1 MSRKALPSARPVHP
15 CLLSVFDSNQGAE
28 YSTWAH
34 ITANK
39 NELPNLITAQ
49 ASTLCI
55 YTISTDTARLEL
67 TETFSHLAGTIVF
80 LETLK
85 SPSGADSLLIGF
97 DGHPRLAVCSLQ
109 EPASDVMAS
118 RSQLLLATSLL
129 DLTPALMDACVGSVT
144 PLEQDL
150 IATVL
155 DRGDGPDKTVAII
168 LGGGVAVAAVALHFA
183 ANAWH
188 ASEPFLLPLSTL
200 ALPIN
205 FQKNATAA
213 AAAAATPNISAYQQ
227 TIAHGYG
234 DIWSAC
240 FLPGYLEPTLV
251 LLHAPAGQPWSGRL
265 ATSLGSCQVTAM
277 SVTVPHHQAA
287 VLWSVT
293 VPADA
298 QFLRPTGTTGCLV
311 VCTNSIFSISNGG
324 RISAQGAL
332 AVNGWAGATSAG
344 LHLSPNPWPLPK
356 LAVQLDGARV
366 AMISDSLGLVV
377 LRHGAVY
384 LLQQL
389 HENWSMI
396 PVGQTLGSLG
406 QIASLLVLPLGDPG
420 ALDKLLPAKVLGVS
434 VGLVFCG
441 SRLGDSSLLGYTL
454 ESNVGLVDAVQG
466 KGNVIIQGAIKEEDE
481 QSDEPA
487 HAVDE
492 YEMILRSEEDALYA
506 PDDVNDEASKIE
518 KALPDVIPPSDE
530 ESEEVSGSRRRTR
543 NKRAKLTRMSVIRS
557 LNALDSLTGI
567 GPLGPGCEGPLRG
580 STDRTAL
587 ANFAAMPGASTAS
600 LGTIAKIMPCGHGSS
615 GGLALV
621 TAPGSDD
628 RSILVEEDCL
638 NVESVFCLGG
648 LVLLGMFPRDD
659 GAGINV
665 LRIECNE
672 NSLEMTQVDMAAW
685 YKSDGM
691 EMDTDENTSD
701 PSFIF
706 TKSQLLAAAA
716 LNSSYFCVVVR
727 LLNGEGGYV
736 LATYNDE
743 GGQLKTVSN
752 QILSTG
758 FPSTLVQCSPF
769 QKLNQGAVFGTV
781 WSMGCAIVYVID
793 SKGEVEERIIEGT
806 SSLVATDDDDE
817 EVFYESDRVTAIDV
831 FKAPSTLFNQDRN
844 FSESSLHMT
853 GGRVLD
859 DLDDEDRELYQG
871 FDALKSA
878 VNSVS
883 DTVARDSPSDVAP
896 ESVFVAV
903 SRQNAQLQ
911 IFKIDDL
918 EVPVWEAVGC
928 GQGVAK
934 LSPSAVQH
942 PRRPKMHK
950 VYSREIRF
958 FSAGL
963 QGGVQD
969 HFLAV
974 STNLGDVQLYKVKGG
989 DLVRVSVRLPS
1000 RPSKKQS
1007 EHRAKLR
1014 RKNILPP
1021 DAIDDSVVNANLF
1034 YHNQLSRFDDISGQ
1048 SGLFAAIARPMWF
1061 LTERRSLVALSHRS
1075 RHVAPGG
1082 GKSRPV
1088 SGFCTGVK
1096 SSSSGSS
1103 GFMTLHERIG
1113 RVGSQ
1118 RITIFKGI
1126 SSFFPPLGL
1135 MPGGGYCVEKIP
1147 MGVTVHRVQFINDAD
1162 VSTNDHPL
1170 YAVLIA
1176 REIEADQ
1183 SNLNDDGLSP
1193 EERQRR
1199 KDERQDAK
1207 IKRQV
1212 EADLGGFDMEQEW
1225 VEEIEREDCFDV
1237 DSSLG
1242 GAPPIRNSAYSLWIV
1257 DAANSWNVV
1266 DSYELGEFEHGLVMN
1281 VMYLTELSIELGSNS
1296 AIGDNVGVDSL
1307 FVAVGTG
1314 IVDGDGEDVSAKG
1327 RVRLFQVTRDE
1338 AAAALGQVAVL
1349 SVVYEKD
1356 ILNGPVTTLSCLT
1369 VEGKSRLVMGTGADV
1384 NVEQWGMGKL
1394 TQVGFFRATMQILDI
1409 KLFKNFFI
1417 LSDAYDSL
1425 YFLVWR
1431 ESDKSLTLL
1440 AKDYEPIAVFAAGL
1454 MSRGAAMTFVCHDD
1468 RENLQFFQYAPGDAA
1483 ARGGNKLVCRAD
1495 VHLGGQTVSLENHFC
1510 RSSILV
1516 NSATPSSTMAALK
1529 SQDALYGRGDDDQ
1542 RLGVHFGTSDGG
1554 FGTILP
1560 LNEPDYWRLAALQS
1574 VLANALESDC
1584 ALNARAWRLYRRSP
1598 RRGGCRSNDRR
1609 KGVIDGDL
1617 VIQFCDLP
1625 TADQEDLASAIGSTV
1640 ELIMDN
1646 LVELRCSSMV
1656 I

>member
-1 MSRKALPSARPVHP
+1 M
-15 CLLSVFDSNQGAE
+15 
-28 YSTWAH
+28 
-34 ITANK
+34 
-39 NELPNLITAQ
+39 
-49 ASTLCI
+49 
-55 YTISTDTARLEL
+55 
-67 TETFSHLAGTIVF
+67 
-80 LETLK
+80 
-85 SPSGADSLLIGF
+85 
-97 DGHPRLAVCSLQ
+97 
-109 EPASDVMAS
+109 
-118 RSQLLLATSLL
+118 
-129 DLTPALMDACVGSVT
+129 
-144 PLEQDL
+144 
-150 IATVL
+150 
-155 DRGDGPDKTVAII
+155 
-168 LGGGVAVAAVALHFA
+168 
-183 ANAWH
+183 
-188 ASEPFLLPLSTL
+188 
-200 ALPIN
+200 
-205 FQKNATAA
+205 
-213 AAAAATPNISAYQQ
+213 
-227 TIAHGYG
+227 
-234 DIWSAC
+234 
-240 FLPGYLEPTLV
+240 
-251 LLHAPAGQPWSGRL
+251 
-265 ATSLGSCQVTAM
+265 
-277 SVTVPHHQAA
+277 
-287 VLWSVT
+287 
-293 VPADA
+293 
-298 QFLRPTGTTGCLV
+298 
-311 VCTNSIFSISNGG
+311 
-324 RISAQGAL
+324 SAQGAL
-332 AVNGWAGATSAG
+332 AVNGWAGATSGG
-344 LHLSPNPWPLPK
+344 LHTSSNPWPLPK
-356 LAVQLDGARV
+356 LAIQLDGACV
-366 AMISDSLGLVV
+366 AMISESLGLVV
-377 LRHGAVY
+377 LRRGAVY

-389 HENWSMI
+389 HGSWSML

-406 QIASLLVLPLGDPG
+406 QIASLLVLPMGVAG
-420 ALDKLLPAKVLGVS
+420 ALDKLLPTKVLGVS
-434 VGLVFCG
+434 AGLVFCG
-441 SRLGDSSLLGYTL
+441 SRMGDSSLLGYTL
-454 ESNVGLVDAVQG
+454 ESNVTLVDALQG
-466 KGNVIIQGAIKEEDE
+466 KGNASNQMAVKGENDLPEAPPQAI
-481 QSDEPA
+481 
-487 HAVDE
+487 DE
-492 YEMILRSEEDALYA
+492 YEMILRCEEDALYA
-506 PDDVNDEASKIE
+506 VDDADDENPQIQKV
-518 KALPDVIPPSDE
+518 LPDVIPPSDE
-530 ESEEVSGSRRRTR
+530 ENDETSGGRRRISH
-543 NKRAKLTRMSVIRS
+543 KRAKLTRMSVIRS
-557 LNALDSLTGI
+557 LNALDSLTGV

-580 STDRTAL
+580 SNDRTAA
-587 ANFAAMPGASTAS
+587 ANHAAMPGASTAS
-600 LGTIAKIMPCGHGSS
+600 LGVTAKIMPCGHGSS

-638 NVESVFCLGG
+638 NVESVFCIDG
-648 LVLLGMFPRDD
+648 LVLMGMLPKDD

-665 LRIECNE
+665 LRIESND
-672 NSLEMTQVDMAAW
+672 NSLEITQVDMDAW
-685 YKSDGM
+685 YKSDGDD
-691 EMDTDENTSD
+691 MDTNEYPNDAA
-701 PSFIF
+701 FIF
-706 TKSQLLAAAA
+706 SKSQLLAAAG
-716 LNSSYFCVVVR
+716 LNRRSFCAVVR
-727 LLNGEGGYV
+727 LLNAEGGYALV
-736 LATYNDE
+736 TYSDE
-743 GGQLKTVSN
+743 GGHLKTISHQV
-752 QILSTG
+752 LSTG
-758 FPSTLVQCSPF
+758 FPSTLLQVSPF
-769 QKLNQGAVFGTV
+769 QTVKEGAIFGTV

-793 SKGEVEERIIEGT
+793 SGGEVEEMTIEGT

-817 EVFYESDRVTAIDV
+817 DVFYESDRVTAIDI
-831 FKAPSTLFNQDRN
+831 FRAPCNLFDQQQT
-844 FSESSLHMT
+844 SVESSLRMT
-853 GGRVLD
+853 AGQVLD

-871 FDALKSA
+871 FDAKKSA
-878 VNSVS
+878 DGSLPDS
-883 DTVARDSPSDVAP
+883 KARDSSLTGDVAS

-911 IFKIDDL
+911 VFKVENL
-918 EVPVWEAVGC
+918 ETPVWEAVGC

-934 LSPSAVQH
+934 LSPSAPRH

-969 HFLAV
+969 NFLAV
-974 STNLGDVQLYKVKGG
+974 STNLGDVQLYKVKGR
-989 DLVRVSVRLPS
+989 DLVRLSVRLPS

-1014 RKNILPP
+1014 RKKILPP
-1021 DAIDDSVVNANLF
+1021 DAVDDSIVNAKEF
-1034 YHNQLSRFDDISGQ
+1034 YHNQLSRFDGISGQ
-1048 SGLFAAIARPMWF
+1048 NGLFAATARPMWF

-1088 SGFCTGVK
+1088 SAFCTGVK
-1096 SSSSGSS
+1096 SSNEASS
-1103 GFMTLHERIG
+1103 GFLTLHERIG

-1147 MGVTVHRVQFINDAD
+1147 MGVTVHRVQFIDDAD
-1162 VSTNDHPL
+1162 VSTNEHPL
-1170 YAVLIA
+1170 YAVLIS
-1176 REIEADQ
+1176 REVEADQ
-1183 SNLNDDGLSP
+1183 SNLNDDGLTA

-1242 GAPPIRNSAYSLWIV
+1242 GAPPIRTSAYSLWIV
-1257 DAANSWNVV
+1257 DSANNWNVV
-1266 DSYELGEFEHGLVMN
+1266 DSYELGEFEHGLIMS

-1296 AIGDNVGVDSL
+1296 AIGEDVGVDSL
-1307 FVAVGTG
+1307 FVAVGTA

-1468 RENLQFFQYAPGDAA
+1468 RENLQFFQYAPGDPA

-1584 ALNARAWRLYRRSP
+1584 AVNARAWRLYRRSP